1 MVDVLDAC
9 CDIGAALGLHH
20 LPRRDPREPD
30 AGPLHRS
37 DVSVPLC
44 VPSPPCQRAQ
54 RWLHT
59 VCLADG
65 AGGGGASVNTVNLTP
80 FRVIGI
86 RFALMQTA
94 EGLWEYAVS
103 QGNA

>member
-1 MVDVLDAC
+1 VRSLTALATRTEV
-9 CDIGAALGLHH
+9 GAH
-20 LPRRDPREPD
+20 
-30 AGPLHRS
+30 S
-37 DVSVPLC
+37 
-44 VPSPPCQRAQ
+44 
-54 RWLHT
+54 
-59 VCLADG
+59 LADG
-65 AGGGGASVNTVNLTP
+65 AAAGGGNVSVNTVNLTP

>member
-1 MVDVLDAC
+1 
-9 CDIGAALGLHH
+9 
-20 LPRRDPREPD
+20 
-30 AGPLHRS
+30 
-37 DVSVPLC
+37 
-44 VPSPPCQRAQ
+44 
-54 RWLHT
+54 
-59 VCLADG
+59 LADG